1 MSELHN
7 ASASADPASAAKVQA
22 LLAQRPELASS
33 RDEFGRLPH
42 HLAAAYG
49 RSSTLR
55 LLLDAH
61 PAGAQV
67 VEIGPINASIHQ
79 IDEHVRLAD
88 LDPLAR
94 IYEGVLRRL
103 LVDQPA

>member
-1 MSELHN
+1 MHR
-7 ASASADPASAAKVQA
+7 SARAVHGPT
-22 LLAQRPELASS
+22 LGE
-33 RDEFGRLPH
+33 
-42 HLAAAYG
+42 AAATTVLG
-49 RSSTLR
+49 G
-55 LLLDAH
+55 DARFLA